1 MSTNYDDFIINGPA
15 AHTLAA
21 QSKFAELQ
29 QATTDKIAELQQRRL
44 VQEAREKAVADSVV
58 GKLGLNPN
66 NNVGALLNRGVAT
79 FTGIAD
85 GVGAVGSGA
94 ASELA
99 RFHKSNASMQV
110 REAYLRQ
117 QLGKSTPEDLA
128 LLDTPAPGVLGAN
141 GKTNRNYLDD
151 AEAAQKFADKIDRRR
166 AEIDAAVAPDID
178 GVKPAG
184 LLRSG
189 VDAGLSLVNSAIS
202 VPQAAVGLASLV
214 SGGAAGKYL
223 EDAGFR
229 PAEAK
234 SFMNSLKSAELQA
247 SNQSVNGAEGFWKTL
262 DQVAE
267 NPSTVPHLVLE
278 SLFPMLAG
286 GLAARGLQA
295 LGAGVKLATA
305 AGEGIT
311 MAGSAAEQIRGQT
324 EDKRLSLKQSL
335 AAATTGVMGGAV
347 ARLSGG
353 VSGKLGLGDIDEA
366 ITKGTLGTS
375 QRGVLTRTGG
385 ATAFE
390 GGEEALQST
399 GETVLQNFALDKA
412 LTEGVGNAA
421 ALGMVTGAAMG
432 APVGLAKGVGEAKQR
447 YQDTTALQNTAI
459 ATGDVTALADPA
471 ARTYAPERA
480 IAALTGNAQLAT
492 TTEETKQAHLTK
504 ADEISSV
511 LEVKREGLAT
521 ELATNTLKGVTAKI
535 AQMQER
541 LANTDPAK
549 TQLVTAITTNLAT
562 LQEQLVSLQEDK
574 TDGKRTKALEKEMAA
589 LDMQI
594 EGVNTART
602 QLNQLVQSGTGVEAM
617 LTALSTLVDQAD
629 PVAVEA
635 SVATATRVV
644 NLAMSAPQLLD
655 PVRAE
660 AVAADMT
667 NALTAPQRE
676 VLREFSKARLE
687 QNLLISTGGVSLQIY
702 KGGSGNVGIEQYQQR
717 MDRALKAGNVEQAQK
732 QLDGLGKFEASHRS
746 KAEVAAAAMAKGPGI
761 QIINANGQWKI
772 GDGSLPQSKMRPNG
786 ALTINLPSLVSDIQQ
801 EAAALTASLSY
812 LTKAYELKFNVPAA
826 DASTLTGAENV
837 TNQSQQGQGTQVQ
850 SETSAAKDVAAT
862 GSTTP
867 TAQGVPAVAGATG
880 GAQADG
886 VTQSA
891 VVDVKSTTVNE
902 ETSVS
907 SVKTDSTG
915 ADKKTEQTQKIQST
929 EKTADTTVETQSN
942 SENSTAES
950 GTAQTV
956 GADGKLSAIQQ
967 TSPEGTPH
975 NEKKLGDF
983 FTQETGKDT
992 DGSIRP
998 LVAVKN
1004 FMAAVAAGTVK
1015 VSAYI
1020 KDQDL
1025 SKGSKPIAW
1034 AKFVEK
1040 TAQWAP
1046 IIARNLKVGVNEKF
1060 NYTDPM
1066 RYLIQVSSVNGKS
1079 RIDVE
1084 ENVKTA
1090 MSAAVFGYI
1099 ADLASR
1105 AAGNSDKAINSTL
1118 GHRPDSPISA
1128 DARAALTDVG
1138 AYQSQVIDSLGSAV
1152 IAALG
1157 FKIDVNAP
1165 QDMLA
1170 KLQVSLGAHAFK
1182 LMEDRGLLVRTS
1194 FTNGE
1199 INTLRNED
1207 LFADNEAENQAEET
1221 TQVSDNVV
1229 GHHFFKLA
1237 RDEAGQPDGEAK
1249 EIADSI
1255 KGSQSLIQ
1263 NLFGIESGLSFPSLT
1278 PLKGVQKQSATG
1290 MGLPGFVKRVFKLNQ
1305 TRPWKANKDPLK
1317 VLSFF
1322 SEEDGMEMA
1331 GVQAESEHTHVR
1343 NRNSKRA
1350 KNDGLI
1356 REFRNVMGFFGDLA
1370 TGEKGMDQEFFLSQD
1385 MWKQQRSG
1393 YKTNTVN
1400 PNTSKIV
1407 RWLIA
1412 PDSWST
1418 VIDLNNEAQFQSFM
1432 LRASEGFGIKPE
1444 KAASQ
1449 KSVKDLDSM
1458 MQDPA
1463 MKAAVK
1469 ALQAVLFT
1477 DNAVLSAEQQGAI
1490 KAAVKTGNQKLHTLA
1505 SLIAY
1510 ANYQQAIDTKA
1521 TTFTTNL
1528 MGEVDGVSNGSILN
1542 AIMYGAAA
1550 TSDQLNTLLQK
1561 GGIYALSSKFQQ
1573 YNLWRGTPSHQDIYE
1588 SNAQDLHAY
1597 VNSMPGESRTVT
1609 DAIWATAGSPINAA
1623 LEASKDGR
1631 DLLKGPIN
1639 PLNYGGGFTSI
1650 IGKMAY
1656 DYVDAMYEK
1665 LEGFSRKGSDQS
1677 TVDVFVSNVNVLLSS
1692 AGAVQLP
1699 VNKPISYYLSH
1710 SLSKSQEAALR
1721 NAYSETIGAAAKEV
1735 VGTNF
1740 KPFLKRSKLVTQ
1752 TANLAYGLYEAVY
1765 TASRDAMVEELG
1777 IPRTK
1782 AGPIHDLSKA
1792 QEAELA
1798 ERLKD
1803 ILPAMHTA
1811 MSKDEG
1817 NISSGILLAKK
1828 GRKQNNSAAYKV
1840 EVTFG
1845 SKLKNNASQLTSSGR
1860 SVVQED
1866 PGVIAISGT
1875 THALDSAISL
1885 DAQRTNHVVNN
1896 HDAVGAGIN
1905 TLATSAD
1912 SLNKSTWTRTLNY
1925 SPLNEAHDALMRVVQ
1940 GIVAMDQRGEL
1951 TPEIQVAIKEML
1963 QKLAKKNRV
1972 SKVESLLDTTVFG
1985 IFNEALAANK
1995 VKFGA
2000 MSQWAVIDQYAMDG
2014 GSYTVTK
2021 EDRKEANDRFNALS
2035 IVRLPA
2041 DLAALDD
2048 FAALIFGAW
2057 AGVVRDAP
2065 VAQPADA
2072 PKKETLTS
2080 VFGPLGTP
2088 KIAPDADLVAFFEA
2102 NPEAS
2107 FKRVLQGLL
2116 RKVSTDGSIPNPKF
2130 HNLLV
2135 KALVKLVDPELK
2147 VKYITKDS
2155 PADLPIN
2162 GPVMG
2167 ARGWFAINGTKQE
2180 IYVLSPDF
2188 VDSGLTT
2195 ELLIHELVHAALSK
2209 ILQSTDAAVQPFI
2222 AELNALLKAAET
2234 AVNGNAKLKA
2244 KFGNAVANLDEL
2256 LSWGMT
2262 NQAFQMEVLAKIN
2275 MQSTTLGKM
2284 VNGLQVFVANL
2295 ANLLG
2300 FKDVASADGLG
2311 VLIANVSALFAQVAT
2326 ENSSTVLLDSL
2337 EKQAEDLQ
2345 AEVEKDFSDVVQEFL
2360 SLDALA
2366 DLTPEQR
2373 KRWEDAENILNTLDS
2388 LAEIV
2393 TGDRVLTSYK
2403 AQVTKLIGEERYAK
2417 FIELRNQY
2425 RTAMNSRSGQQ
2436 VARNLPMAPVVHTV
2450 TAALKRWFGASKVV
2464 DVNGNPLVVYHGTP
2478 VDIDQ
2483 FDTDYLGSNTNHP
2496 TAQLGFFFSADPAVA
2511 DMFISKAD
2519 DRVTPG
2525 TKIWAPGANVVAVY
2539 LNVRNPKIMTAEEFQ
2554 TLSVFSSMRPQ
2565 EIGKY
2570 LRGLRNPNMLKRM
2583 FGATYDGV
2591 LIKGDPSGSSEWQ
2604 ADTWVAFKSTQIK
2617 SAIGNSGA
2625 YDGSNPRTLAMAAPS
2640 LQAGLN
2646 KYSTLDLHDALK
2658 DGKLSVNFAN
2668 QVRGLLSNIVEKLH
2682 GPFGSFSASLMK
2694 DQALSAED
2702 VWLKALN
2709 TGEAPFASQILGAGF
2724 VVPDQSMFAI
2734 EQIEVTV
2741 RAALDSKEA
2750 YSTSAYKT
2758 LDALYTEVSK
2768 KIKVEDFHT
2777 GSPWSQATTAEQ
2789 AAAQALHDFVF
2800 KLEGGVGQRSDYLS
2814 RFAAMGLAHEGF
2826 NKLLQVATDRSR
2838 TASSARSFADRLQ
2851 MLFESILAFW
2861 NTKVTGTYKG
2871 QQADQK
2877 LTALVGQLVDIE
2889 AKRRYKLAH
2898 PRTNPLADS
2907 IEDKSKA
2914 VADALRS
2921 KISKLAG
2928 APAVTQNSNAVV
2940 RAAGALVQ
2948 TVVDNRVEYFMDNLR
2963 TMRNSAFK
2971 GKLGVIASALGELQG
2986 PAKALQALLRA
2997 SKWMEGH
3004 RKDVI
3009 TNTAVFARA
3018 GFVNKGKGM
3027 SEAAKASISQVF
3039 LRAGLHYLVGK
3050 FSMAEIASLVSS
3062 TTELNKAIAAY
3073 EAKLN
3078 SFGKAKYYF
3087 IEQANA
3093 LGIQVATGGVRG
3105 EFEMMNAHN
3114 IASLYGTAYQ
3124 GKLTEARITEAKE
3137 VIEVLVALYALGYT
3151 DSAARLEAG
3160 NVMVAE
3166 NQRTDGNG
3174 VESVLKLHKQL
3185 EKESIDRLFKGRPEL
3200 MMHGYLPEIYDP
3212 NIEVKVAN
3220 AADGKDLINLGYT
3233 KGEQVVLD
3241 RADPDR
3247 AVRHMYVRDGG
3258 GMGRRITGITSWKS
3272 LNSKGTENHSGYTN
3286 TNTFTGAQNAAANAD
3301 LMASRQQAIADMFQ
3315 PGLRRDLSKVKANHM
3330 APVLNERGDIVKWR
3344 YLMSNTTKD
3353 SVLNRDN
3360 RFDQLLGSLAGAT
3373 YDKETSREQN
3383 KTAFEA
3389 LKAQYDADYAKNPQA
3404 YVLVGQGAVD
3414 KNMKEIWD
3422 LLPADSKA
3430 DAQAIWGYAG
3440 MMVKNDALDIV
3451 FGYRKASLAHMFEKD
3466 PVLRNAL
3473 EKVFVG
3479 VMETVLSQQ
3488 GRVFKGMTPQ
3498 EAEGYAKRAA
3508 IMITRGEKVWQELV
3522 SEVKDILVVKTGLV
3536 MMGNIYSNLSLLW
3549 LSGVPIKDIL
3559 RHHLVALQG
3568 ATAYRRDS
3576 DELAQ
3581 LKLLRDTGYM
3591 QGKDA
3596 EVTKRIARLENDLA
3610 RNPVKELIDLGLMPT
3625 IVEDLA
3631 ADEDIYSYKSDFVR
3645 SVSKFTDKLN
3655 PKVVSAARTVY
3666 MAHDTQLYQG
3676 LSRVTQLSDFV
3687 ARYTLYQHN
3696 ISKRN
3701 PMTKEEAIQDASDAF
3716 INYDIPMHQ
3725 SLQYMDDMG
3734 LLPFTKYFLRI
3745 QKVLGKL
3752 FMDNP
3757 GRVLMAMSV
3766 GQLMDLGPIV
3776 LESSMYGRI
3785 GNNPLDVGPFKL
3797 FTVMDDIATINAA
3810 LTIVK

>member
-1 MSTNYDDFIINGPA
+1 MAQNSDDFLIDRSTNRIAD
-15 AHTLAA
+15 HSLAA
-21 QSKFAELQ
+21 GDKYLELERASNQ
-29 QATTDKIAELQQRRL
+29 KIAELEKYRIKQ
-44 VQEAREKAVADSVV
+44 AAHEKAVAGSVA
-58 GKLGLNPN
+58 GQWGLNPN
-66 NNVGALLNRGVAT
+66 DNFGALVNRGVAT
-79 FTGIAD
+79 ATGIANSV
-85 GVGAVGSGA
+85 GVVGAGA
-94 ASELA
+94 ANEVA
-99 RFHKSNASMQV
+99 RFNRSSVDMPV
-110 REAYLRQ
+110 REAYQRQ
-117 QLGKSTPEDLA
+117 QMGRA
-128 LLDTPAPGVLGAN
+128 TPADLELLSAPGSGSKLLSDADVADRFA
-141 GKTNRNYLDD
+141 KKLDG
-151 AEAAQKFADKIDRRR
+151 RR
-166 AEIDAAVAPDID
+166 AEIASMVAPDRD
-178 GVKPAG
+178 GVKPTG
-184 LLRSG
+184 LG
-189 VDAGLSLVNSAIS
+189 QMAVDAGLSLANGAIA
-202 VPQAAVGLASLV
+202 VPEAVVGIASIV

-223 EDAGFR
+223 EEAGFR

-234 SFMNSLKSAELQA
+234 EFINSLKSAELQA
-247 SNQSVNGAEGFWKTL
+247 ANASVTGADGFWNTL
-262 DQVAE
+262 DQVAA
-267 NPSTVPHLVLE
+267 NPSTVPHLLLE

-286 GLAARGLQA
+286 GVAARGLQA

-305 AGEGIT
+305 AGEGVT

-324 EDKRLSLKQSL
+324 EDKRLTLKQSL

-375 QRGVLTRTGG
+375 QRGVLTRTVGS
-385 ATAFE
+385 TAFE
-390 GGEEALQST
+390 AGEEGLQST
-399 GETVLQNFALDKA
+399 GETMLQNFALDKA

-432 APVGLAKGVGEAKQR
+432 APMGLAKGVGEAKQR
-447 YQDTTALQNTAI
+447 YQDTAALQDKAI
-459 ATGDVTALADPA
+459 ASGDVTALADPA
-471 ARTYAPERA
+471 ARTYAPEMA

-492 TTEETKQAHLTK
+492 TTEEAKQAHLIK
-504 ADEISSV
+504 ADDIADV
-511 LEVKREGLAT
+511 LNVKREGLAT
-521 ELATNTLKGVTAKI
+521 ELATNTLKGVSTKI

-541 LANTDPAK
+541 LTNTDPAK

-574 TDGKRTKALEKEMAA
+574 TDGKRTKSLEKEMAA
-589 LDMQI
+589 LDTQI
-594 EGVNTART
+594 EGVNTAKT
-602 QLNQLVQSGTGVEAM
+602 QLNQLVQGGTGVEAM
-617 LTALSTLVDQAD
+617 LTSLSTPVDQAD
-629 PVAVEA
+629 PVAVKAAAE
-635 SVATATRVV
+635 TATRVV

-660 AVAADMT
+660 AVAADMS

-702 KGGSGNVGIEQYQQR
+702 KGGDGNVGIEQYQQR
-717 MDRALKAGNVEQAQK
+717 MNRALKAGNVEQAQK
-732 QLDGLGKFEASHRS
+732 QLDGLSAFEADHRS
-746 KAEVAAAAMAKGPGI
+746 KAEVAAAAMDKGPGI
-761 QIINANGQWKI
+761 QIIKANGQWKI

-786 ALTINLPSLVSDIQQ
+786 ALTINSPGLVKTIQQ

-812 LTKAYELKFNVPAA
+812 LTKAYEQKFNAPAA
-826 DASTLTGAENV
+826 DASTLTGATNV
-837 TNQSQQGQGTQVQ
+837 PNTSQQGQGTQVQ
-850 SETSAAKDVAAT
+850 SKTAAT
-862 GSTTP
+862 KDAAPTGSP
-867 TAQGVPAVAGATG
+867 ATASEGVPTTAGTTGDVQAAGVAE
-880 GAQADG
+880 
-886 VTQSA
+886 
-891 VVDVKSTTVNE
+891 STTVEAELATVTE

-915 ADKKTEQTQKIQST
+915 VDKKTEQTQKTQST
-929 EKTADTTVETQSN
+929 EKTADITVETQSN
-942 SENSTAES
+942 SENSTAGSE
-950 GTAQTV
+950 TAQTV
-956 GADGKLSAIQQ
+956 ASDGKLSALQQ

-975 NEKKLGDF
+975 DEKKLGDF
-983 FTQETGKDT
+983 FTQELGKDT
-992 DGSIRP
+992 DGSTRP

-1015 VSAYI
+1015 IGQYI

-1025 SKGSKPIAW
+1025 SKGSKPMAW

-1046 IIARNLKVGVNEKF
+1046 IIARNLKVGTNAKF

-1066 RYLIQVSSVNGKS
+1066 RYLIQASSVNGKS

-1090 MSAAVFGYI
+1090 MSAAVFGYV

-1152 IAALG
+1152 IDALG

-1207 LFADNEAENQAEET
+1207 LFADNEAENQTEEA
-1221 TQVSDNVV
+1221 TQVSDNLV

-1237 RDEAGQPDGEAK
+1237 RDEAGQPNGEAK

-1278 PLKGVQKQSATG
+1278 PIKGVQKQSATG

-1322 SEEDGMEMA
+1322 SEEEGMEMA
-1331 GVQAESEHTHVR
+1331 GVEAASEHTHVR

-1370 TGEKGMDQEFFLSQD
+1370 IGEKGMDQEFFLSQD

-1418 VIDLNNEAQFQSFM
+1418 VIDLNNKAQFQSFM

-1449 KSVKDLDSM
+1449 KSVDDLDSM
-1458 MQDPA
+1458 MQAPA

-1510 ANYQQAIDTKA
+1510 ANYQQAMDTKA

-1573 YNLWRGTPSHQDIYE
+1573 YNLWRGTPGHQDIYE

-1597 VNSMPGESRTVT
+1597 VNSMPVESRTVT

-1692 AGAVQLP
+1692 EGATRLP
-1699 VNKPISYYLSH
+1699 VNKPISYYLNH
-1710 SLSKSQEAALR
+1710 SLTKSQEAALR

-1765 TASRDAMVEELG
+1765 TASRNAMIEELG
-1777 IPRTK
+1777 IPMTK
-1782 AGPIHDLSKA
+1782 AGPIHDLSKT

-1828 GRKQNNSAAYKV
+1828 GRKQNNSSAYKV

-1885 DAQRTNHVVNN
+1885 DAQGTNHVVNN

-1905 TLATSAD
+1905 TLAKSAD
-1912 SLNKSTWTRTLNY
+1912 SLNKSTWSRTLNY
-1925 SPLNEAHDALMRVVQ
+1925 SPLNEAHDALMRVVH
-1940 GIVAMDQRGEL
+1940 GITEMDQRGEL
-1951 TPEIQVAIKEML
+1951 TPEIQTAIKEML

-1972 SKVESLLDTTVFG
+1972 SQVESLLDTTVFG

-2000 MSQWAVIDQYAMDG
+2000 MSQWAVVDQYAMDG

-2021 EDRKEANDRFNALS
+2021 EDRNEASDNFNALS
-2035 IVRLPA
+2035 HVRAEA
-2041 DLAALDD
+2041 DLQALDN
-2048 FAALIFGAW
+2048 FASTIFGAW
-2057 AGVVRDAP
+2057 AVRDAP
-2065 VAQPADA
+2065 DAQPADA
-2072 PKKETLTS
+2072 PKKATLTS

-2088 KIAPDADLVAFFEA
+2088 KIAPDTDLVKFFAA

-2116 RKVSTDGSIPNPKF
+2116 RKVKTDGVIPNPLF
-2130 HNLLV
+2130 HD
-2135 KALVKLVDPELK
+2135 ALIHKLIEKLDPELK
-2147 VKYITKDS
+2147 VMYITKDS
-2155 PADLPIN
+2155 SADLPIN

-2167 ARGWFAINGTKQE
+2167 ARGWFAINGSKQE
-2180 IYVLSPDF
+2180 IYVLSPEF
-2188 VDSGLTT
+2188 VDSGLDT
-2195 ELLIHELVHAALSK
+2195 ELLIHEMVHAALSN
-2209 ILQSTDAAVQPFI
+2209 ILQSTDEAVQPFI
-2222 AELNALLKAAET
+2222 AELKQLLGKAQT
-2234 AVNGNAKLKA
+2234 TVNGDAKLKA

-2256 LSWGMT
+2256 LAWGMT
-2262 NQAFQMEVLAKIN
+2262 NQAFQIEVLAKIK

-2284 VNGLQVFVANL
+2284 ANGVQTFVSNL
-2295 ANLLG
+2295 AKLLG
-2300 FKDVASADGLG
+2300 FKDAASADGLG
-2311 VLIANVSALFAQVAT
+2311 VLIANVSALFEQVAKT
-2326 ENSSTVLLDSL
+2326 MPVER
-2337 EKQAEDLQ
+2337 KQDP
-2345 AEVEKDFSDVVQEFL
+2345 VN
-2360 SLDALA
+2360 
-2366 DLTPEQR
+2366 LT
-2373 KRWEDAENILNTLDS
+2373 
-2388 LAEIV
+2388 
-2393 TGDRVLTSYK
+2393 
-2403 AQVTKLIGEERYAK
+2403 
-2417 FIELRNQY
+2417 
-2425 RTAMNSRSGQQ
+2425 
-2436 VARNLPMAPVVHTV
+2436 MA
-2450 TAALKRWFGASKVV
+2450 
-2464 DVNGNPLVVYHGTP
+2464 TP
-2478 VDIDQ
+2478 V
-2483 FDTDYLGSNTNHP
+2483 T
-2496 TAQLGFFFSADPAVA
+2496 
-2511 DMFISKAD
+2511 
-2519 DRVTPG
+2519 
-2525 TKIWAPGANVVAVY
+2525 
-2539 LNVRNPKIMTAEEFQ
+2539 
-2554 TLSVFSSMRPQ
+2554 
-2565 EIGKY
+2565 
-2570 LRGLRNPNMLKRM
+2570 
-2583 FGATYDGV
+2583 
-2591 LIKGDPSGSSEWQ
+2591 SG
-2604 ADTWVAFKSTQIK
+2604 
-2617 SAIGNSGA
+2617 
-2625 YDGSNPRTLAMAAPS
+2625 AAPS
-2640 LQAGLN
+2640 QQAGLN

-2682 GPFGSFSASLMK
+2682 GPFGSLSASLMEQ
-2694 DQALSAED
+2694 QALSAED

-2709 TGEAPFASQILGAGF
+2709 TGEAPFASQILGSGF

-2734 EQIEVTV
+2734 EQVEATV
-2741 RAALDSKEA
+2741 RATLTGKEVYSK
-2750 YSTSAYKT
+2750 TAYKV
-2758 LDALYTEVSK
+2758 LYDLYTEVSK

-2800 KLEGGVGQRSDYLS
+2800 KIEGGIGQRSDYLS

-2826 NKLLQVATDRSR
+2826 NKLLQVATDSR
-2838 TASSARSFADRLQ
+2838 RTVASAKSFADRLQ
-2851 MLFESILAFW
+2851 AIFEGILAFW
-2861 NTKVTGTYKG
+2861 STKVTGTYKG

-2898 PRTNPLADS
+2898 PRTSPLADA

-2914 VADALRS
+2914 VSDALRS

-2928 APAVTQNSNAVV
+2928 APAVSQNSYAVV

-2948 TVVDNRVEYFMDNLR
+2948 TVADNRVELFMDNLR
-2963 TMRNSAFK
+2963 TIRNSAFK

-2986 PAKALQALLRA
+2986 PAKALQALLRL
-2997 SKWMEGH
+2997 SKWMEGN
-3004 RKDVI
+3004 RKDLI
-3009 TNTAVFARA
+3009 TNSATYARA
-3018 GFVNKGKGM
+3018 GFANQGRGM
-3027 SEAAKASISQVF
+3027 SGATKAAISQVF
-3039 LRAGLHYLVGK
+3039 LRTGLHHLVGK
-3050 FSMAEIASLVSS
+3050 FSMSEIAGLVSN
-3062 TTELNKAIAAY
+3062 TTELNAAMATY

-3093 LGIQVATGGVRG
+3093 LGIEVATGAVRG
-3105 EFEMMNAHN
+3105 EFQMMNAHN

-3124 GKLTEARITEAKE
+3124 GKLNAARTAEAKE
-3137 VIEVLVALYALGYT
+3137 AIEVLVALYALGYT
-3151 DSAARLEAG
+3151 DSAARLDAG
-3160 NVMVAE
+3160 IVMVAE

-3174 VESVLKLHKQL
+3174 VEAVLKLHKQL

-3212 NIEVKVAN
+3212 NIEVKAAN
-3220 AADGKDLINLGYT
+3220 AADGQDLINLGYT
-3233 KGEQVVLD
+3233 KGAQVVLD

-3247 AVRHMYVRDGG
+3247 SVRHMYIRDGG
-3258 GMGRRITGITSWKS
+3258 GMARRVTGVTSWKS
-3272 LNSKGTENHSGYTN
+3272 MNSKGTENHSGYTN

-3315 PGLRRDLSKVKANHM
+3315 PGPRRDLSKVKANHM
-3330 APVLNERGDIVKWR
+3330 APVLNEQGDIVKWR
-3344 YLMSNTTKD
+3344 YMMANTTKD

-3360 RFDQLLGSLAGAT
+3360 RFDQLLGSLAGSV

-3383 KTAFEA
+3383 KTAFTA

-3414 KNMKEIWD
+3414 KDMKEIWD

-3430 DAQAIWGYAG
+3430 DARAIWGYDG
-3440 MMVKNDALDIV
+3440 MMVKNDALDIM
-3451 FGYRKASLAHMFEKD
+3451 FGYRKASLANMFEKD
-3466 PVLRNAL
+3466 PQLRNAL

-3488 GRVFKGMTPQ
+3488 GRVFKGMSPD

-3508 IMITRGEKVWQELV
+3508 IMVTRGEKVWQELV

-3559 RHHLVALQG
+3559 HHHLVALKG
-3568 ATAYRRDS
+3568 ATSYKRDS
-3576 DELAQ
+3576 AELAQ
-3581 LKLLRDTGYM
+3581 LTLLRDTGYM

-3596 EVTKRIARLENDLA
+3596 EVNRRIARLEDNLA
-3610 RNPVKELIDLGLMPT
+3610 NNPVKELIDAGLMPT

-3655 PKVVSAARTVY
+3655 PKLVSAARVVY

-3701 PMTKEEAIQDASDAF
+3701 PMSKEEAIQDASDAF

-3745 QKVLGKL
+3745 QKVLSKL

-3776 LESSMYGRI
+3776 LESSMFGRI

-3810 LTIVK
+3810 LSIVKQ